1 MVFYHRHLLL
11 SLLLLLVV
19 VKGTIVRLEC
29 RLHANFSIQRKGHR
43 YESTPLEVYYK
54 VQNASACAVLCVSR
68 NFCDF
73 INYNYHSLN
82 CELIQTDDYIY
93 DNNKLKPSQNWLF
106 MSTTFSLHNVSLLK
120 RYNVFSITC
129 RWCKYIFCF
138 FITVIY
144 CITALKMKFKD
155 FFSKCDQIPV
165 SCGFGRIY
173 WKNP

>member
-106 MSTTFSLHNVSLLK
+106 MSTTFSLHNVSLSK
-120 RYNVFSITC
+120 RYNVFCITC

-138 FITVIY
+138 FIDSHILHHCT
-144 CITALKMKFKD
+144 
-155 FFSKCDQIPV
+155 
-165 SCGFGRIY
+165 
-173 WKNP
+173 KNEV